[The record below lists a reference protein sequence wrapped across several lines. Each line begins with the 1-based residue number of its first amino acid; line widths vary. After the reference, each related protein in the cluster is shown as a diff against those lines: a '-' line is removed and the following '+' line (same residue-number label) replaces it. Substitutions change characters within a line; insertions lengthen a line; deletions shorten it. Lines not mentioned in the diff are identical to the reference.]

1 MSGNRFLRLKVGRGD
16 IAMHDD
22 TREYSTLKLSDP
34 LSPERAPASPRF
46 RSISLGRHPLDLLLG
61 VPPTMDEIR
70 DGITAT
76 AVRRRDAY
84 YRRGLAL
91 ADVLAATLAM
101 VLGVIVL
108 GGDKVTLAFVA
119 AIPLVV
125 VVSKISGLYDRDEH
139 LLQKTTLEEAP
150 ALFQL
155 ATLYTLAIWL
165 CEGILV
171 DDGTA
176 LAQGVN
182 ELGRDQVLG
191 LWALLF
197 VSLIVTRTGMR
208 ALITRRTSPERCLVL
223 GSSEDA
229 RRVDT
234 KLRGSRSAGAEVVG
248 RVALEPGK
256 PNGPGPAVL
265 GYFDDLD
272 DLVTRYDIGRVIIAP
287 RTSDS
292 EELLD
297 AIRLVK
303 SFGVK
308 VSVLP
313 RLFEVV
319 GSSVRFDEVDGLM
332 LLGVPQWGLTKS
344 SNVIKRSV
352 DILASG
358 LGLLVVA
365 PLLATIAATVKL
377 SSRGP
382 VFFRQTRIGRDGE
395 EFQML
400 KFRTMYDGADEDK
413 EDLLAHNEA
422 DGLFKIADDPR
433 LTDVGRVLR
442 RFSLDEL
449 PQLLNVLRGDMSLV
463 GPRPLVVDDDR
474 RVEGWQRRRL
484 DVPPGMTGIWQV
496 LGSSRIPLHEMVKI
510 DYLYGANWSL
520 WLDVKILLRT
530 IPHVVGRRGI

>member
-1 MSGNRFLRLKVGRGD
+1 MPVNRFQRTKAGREHIREYED
-16 IAMHDD
+16 TPRD
-22 TREYSTLKLSDP
+22 TRTLERSGASRSD
-34 LSPERAPASPRF
+34 LEPASLRS
-46 RSISLGRHPLDLLLG
+46 RSISRRHPLDLLLG
-61 VPPTMDEIR
+61 VAPSTDEIAT
-70 DGITAT
+70 GITAT
-76 AVRRRDAY
+76 TVRRRDAY

-91 ADVLAATLAM
+91 ADMLAATVAM

-108 GGDKVTLAFVA
+108 GGDNVTPAFLA

-155 ATLYTLAIWL
+155 ATLYTLVIWL
-165 CEGILV
+165 GEGIFV
-171 DDGTA
+171 DEGA
-176 LAQGVN
+176 VLAQGDD
-182 ELGRDQVLG
+182 LGRGQVVG

-197 VSLIVTRTGMR
+197 VSLIVARTAIR
-208 ALITRRTSPERCLVL
+208 AVVTRRTTPERCLVL
-223 GSSEDA
+223 GSAADA
-229 RRVDT
+229 RSVEA
-234 KLRGSRSAGAEVVG
+234 KLQGSRAAGAVVVG
-248 RVALEPGK
+248 RVALEPLDE
-256 PNGPGPAVL
+256 NGSGHEVL

-272 DLVTRYDIGRVIIAP
+272 DLVHRHEIGRVIIAP
-287 RTSDS
+287 RTADS

-319 GSSVRFDEVDGLM
+319 GSSVRFDEVEGLM

-344 SNVIKRSV
+344 SNMLKRSV
-352 DILASG
+352 DILGSS
-358 LGLLVVA
+358 LGLLIVA
-365 PLLATIAATVKL
+365 PLLVMIAAIVKL

-395 EFQML
+395 EFPML

-413 EDLLAHNEA
+413 EGLLGHNES
-422 DGLFKIADDPR
+422 DGLFKIANDPR

-449 PQLLNVLRGDMSLV
+449 PQLINVLRGEMSLV
-463 GPRPLVVDDDR
+463 GPRPLVADDDR

-484 DVPPGMTGIWQV
+484 DVAPGMTGIWQV
-496 LGSSRIPLHEMVKI
+496 LGSSRVPLHEMVKI

-530 IPHVVGRRGI
+530 VPHVIGRRGL